1 MSLMVGKRIRGGI
14 WNAIHWYAI
23 AANNKYIKEYDK
35 NKESYLN
42 YCVVN
47 NVMDNVMLQKIL
59 VNNFEWIEE
68 AS

>member
-14 WNAIHWYAI
+14 CNAIHWYAI

-35 NKESYLN
+35 DKESYLN

>member
-1 MSLMVGKRIRGGI
+1 MSLMVGKGIRGGI
-14 WNAIHWYAI
+14 WNAIHWYAT
-23 AANNKYIKEYDK
+23 ANNKYIKEYDQD
-35 NKESYLN
+35 KESSYLN

-68 AS
+68 TS